1 MQEQETVEHGSCKIK
16 LLAVDEGPD
25 ITRRELCLT
34 HATDS
39 HKALKLIRYLPA
51 GFPDSVNGSCC
62 EFFGLELTISC
73 PRACTLSTSNPPS
86 PSLLPLFTPE
96 CGTSRR

>member
-34 HATDS
+34 HATDG
-39 HKALKLIRYLPA
+39 HKALKLIRYLSA
-51 GFPDSVNGSCC
+51 GFTGSLIGSCC
-62 EFFGLELTISC
+62 KFSGSEFTQLYL
-73 PRACTLSTSNPPS
+73 A
-86 PSLLPLFTPE
+86 
-96 CGTSRR
+96 